1 MELVAKVV
9 SRYNIEE
16 QDVLGLRVQ
25 ASHLE
30 LHLGEHLP
38 GTNIEIISFLNFYA
52 TFR

>member
-16 QDVLGLRVQ
+16 QDVLGLRIQ
-25 ASHLE
+25 AGHLE
-30 LHLGEHLP
+30 LHLGKHLP
-38 GTNIEIISFLNFYA
+38 GTNMVIFSFLNFYA